1 MSALTSLG
9 KLLVAILAAGL
20 AIALCLAP
28 VAGLGGVAVAR
39 TAETMETNLSDLADG
54 HVPGVTTITD
64 VNGTLMAWVFNQRRY
79 EVPSEGISPYAKDA
93 LVSTEDRRFY
103 EHDGVDMQGFARAMV
118 TNLLAGGVEQGAS
131 TINQQYVKN
140 YLWLVDAESN
150 EDAIAATEQ
159 SIPRKLREMRMA
171 SDLDKTLDKD
181 TILTRYLNLVS
192 FGNHSY
198 GIEAAARTY
207 FDIPARDL
215 GPKQAALLIGLLQ
228 SVEYLNPYTNP
239 EGATERRN
247 TVLQNM
253 AAYGSISQEE
263 ADALAAEP
271 LDTLPQ
277 PNLLPDGCVAAGD
290 SGFMCDYALSYLAS
304 KGLPQDELEKGA
316 YTITTTLDPVV
327 QASAVKAIRNNVSPD
342 AAGVAGVL
350 NVVRPGEDS
359 HDIAGMASSRYY
371 GLDLA
376 QNQTIMPQPTSLVGN
391 GAGSVFKIFAAGA
404 ALEQGMGLETK
415 LPTPERSVVYGM
427 GAGGAANC
435 PPGAYCVENA
445 GNYAPELTLRDAL
458 AQSPNTTF
466 IELVQKVGVE
476 PTVDMAVRLGL
487 RSYIADG
494 TYDGERSVEQAVVD
508 GNMGS
513 FVLGP
518 VAVNALELSNVGA
531 TLASGG
537 RWCEPNP
544 IARVTDKHGQEV
556 FIERP
561 PCEQVV
567 DKDIAGALSQG
578 MSEDVKTGTARRAA
592 SANGWNA
599 PLAAKTGTTESHQ
612 SSAFF
617 AFNRAL
623 AGAPYIFNDGTQTTP
638 LCTSPVR
645 QCAEG
650 TLFGGNEAAD
660 AWFQMANGV
669 PGARDA
675 GLPESSSLYERG
687 TRQAALDTVVGL
699 ETEAARKQLEEQG
712 LRVVLQTV
720 FGDGRPRGTVV
731 SAEPVD
737 PNLAPGS
744 LIKLSISD
752 GAPPRETQRREPP
765 TAPRAPSGQSGPPPE
780 LEELQRQ
787 IDDARS
793 QLNEIFG

>member
-1 MSALTSLG
+1 MSALSSLG

-20 AIALCLAP
+20 VIAAALAP
-28 VAGLGGVAVAR
+28 IAGLGGVAVAR
-39 TAETMETNLSDLADG
+39 TSQTMQTNLSDLTDG

-64 VNGTLMAWVFNQRRY
+64 VNGQPMAWLFNQRRY
-79 EVPSEGISPYAKDA
+79 EVSSEEISQYAKDA

-103 EHDGVDMQGFARAMV
+103 QHDGVDMQGFARAMV

-140 YLWLVDAESN
+140 YLWLVDAESA

-181 TILTRYLNLVS
+181 TILARYLNLVS
-192 FGNHSY
+192 FGNHSF
-198 GIEAAARTY
+198 GIEAASRTY
-207 FDIPARDL
+207 FDVPARDL

-239 EGATERRN
+239 EGAIERRN
-247 TVLQNM
+247 TVLNNM
-253 AAYGSISQEE
+253 AAYGSITQEE
-263 ADALAAEP
+263 ADALSAEP

-277 PNLLPDGCVAAGD
+277 PILLPDGCLAAGD
-290 SGFMCDYALSYLAS
+290 NGFMCDYALTYLAS
-304 KGLPQDELEKGA
+304 KGLPQEELEKGA
-316 YTITTTLDPVV
+316 YTITTTLDPTV
-327 QASAVKAIRNNVSPD
+327 QMSAVNAIRSSVDPSTP
-342 AAGVAGVL
+342 GVAGVL

-359 HDIAGMASSRYY
+359 RDIAAMASSRFY
-371 GLDLA
+371 GLDLEA
-376 QNQTIMPQPTSLVGN
+376 NQTIMPQPSSLVGN

-404 ALEQGMGLETK
+404 ALEQGMGLDTM
-415 LPTPERSVVYGM
+415 LDTPERSVVYGM
-427 GAGGAANC
+427 GAGGADNC

-445 GNYAPELTLRDAL
+445 GTYAPKLSLRDAL

-466 IELVQKVGVE
+466 IELIQKVGVE

-487 RSYIADG
+487 RSYAADG
-494 TYDGERSVEQAVVD
+494 TYDGERSIEQAAAE

-518 VAVNALELSNVGA
+518 LAVNALELSNVGA
-531 TLASGG
+531 TLASNG

-544 IARVTDKHGQEV
+544 IAKVTDRFGQEV
-556 FIERP
+556 YIDRP
-561 PCEQVV
+561 ACEQAV
-567 DKDIAGALSQG
+567 DKEVAAALAQG
-578 MSEDVKTGTARRAA
+578 MSEDIKSGTAKRAA
-592 SANGWNA
+592 AAAGWDA
-599 PLAAKTGTTESHQ
+599 PVAAKTGTTESHQ

-617 AFNRAL
+617 GFNRAL
-623 AGAPYIFNDGTQTTP
+623 AGAPYIYNDGTQTTP

-645 QCAEG
+645 QCSEG

-660 AWFQMANGV
+660 AWFRMANGV
-669 PGARDA
+669 PGARNA
-675 GLPESSSLYERG
+675 GLPESSAVYERG
-687 TRQAALDTVVGL
+687 TRQAALDSVVGMD
-699 ETEAARKQLEEQG
+699 TEAARSRLEEQG

-720 FGDGRPRGTVV
+720 FGDGAPRGTVIA
-731 SAEPVD
+731 AEPMD

-744 LIKLSISD
+744 LVKLNVSD
-752 GAPPRETQRREPP
+752 GSAPRQTESRTEPTP
-765 TAPRAPSGQSGPPPE
+765 PRAPSRPSPE